1 MALLTKKRKY
11 VSDAGALLKRT
22 WCILNGI
29 LLAWRRSVL
38 TAPND
43 IRSDKFSVLFRS
55 FLQQL
60 KEKNLFMIALLQTL
74 Q

>member
-1 MALLTKKRKY
+1 VKY

-29 LLAWRRSVL
+29 VLPWRRIVL

-43 IRSDKFSVLFRS
+43 VHSDNFCL
-55 FLQQL
+55 
-60 KEKNLFMIALLQTL
+60 NIALFLSKVHYFSFSWCLKCRNPKWLHAQ
-74 Q
+74 

>member
-1 MALLTKKRKY
+1 MKY
-11 VSDAGALLKRT
+11 VSDGGALLKRT

-29 LLAWRRSVL
+29 VLPWRLSVL
-38 TAPND
+38 TTPND
-43 IRSDKFSVLFRS
+43 VRSDKFSVLFRS

-60 KEKNLFMIALLQTL
+60 KAKNLFMIAFLQTL

>member
-1 MALLTKKRKY
+1 MMLELYLNEHGAFWT
-11 VSDAGALLKRT
+11 VSL
-22 WCILNGI
+22 
-29 LLAWRRSVL
+29 RRSVV

-43 IRSDKFSVLFRS
+43 VHSDKFSVLFRS

-60 KEKNLFMIALLQTL
+60 KAKNLSMIALLQTL